1 MFERRVSAAITS
13 RAMTLPQRAVPTVEP
28 PKDGPSR
35 QPRLS
40 RAFNWFSNVSFAF
53 SVLSTLAA
61 LKTWND
67 ALKWAAE
74 LSA

>member
-1 MFERRVSAAITS
+1 M
-13 RAMTLPQRAVPTVEP
+13 PTVEP

-53 SVLSTLAA
+53 SVRSTLAA

-74 LSA
+74 LGA